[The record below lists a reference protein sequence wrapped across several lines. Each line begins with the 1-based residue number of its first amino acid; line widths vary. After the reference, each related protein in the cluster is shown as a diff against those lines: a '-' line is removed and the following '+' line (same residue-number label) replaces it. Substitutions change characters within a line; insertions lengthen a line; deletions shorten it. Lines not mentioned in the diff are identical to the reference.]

1 MSDVLEANAP
11 APVEVKGGVVAY
23 LNVDGATAAAK
34 FYEKAFGASVAAMYP
49 PDENGKTM
57 HIHLYINGSSLML
70 GDCYPEHG
78 HPHEPPQG
86 FSLAIMSSDIENQ
99 FKRAVDAGA
108 EVVMPVEK
116 MFWGDYY
123 GQVRDP
129 YGVLWAFNQPA

>member
-11 APVEVKGGVVAY
+11 APVEVKGGLVTY
-23 LNVDGATAAAK
+23 LSLDGATAAAK
-34 FYEKAFGASVAAMYP
+34 FYEKAFDATVAAQYP

-57 HIHLYINGSSLML
+57 HIHLYVNGSSLML
-70 GDCYPEHG
+70 SDCYPEHG
-78 HPHEPPQG
+78 HPYQPLQG
-86 FSLAIMSSDIENQ
+86 FNLTLMVTDIDAW

-108 EVVMPVEK
+108 EVVVPVEK

-129 YGVLWAFNQPA
+129 HGVLWAFNQPG